1 MFQKS
6 SNPKKIKKVTGPFF
20 YFRTN
25 LGLIPVDLFLNLIY
39 ISKMTK
45 LVFLNY
51 ATGPTI
57 A

>member
-45 LVFLNY
+45 LVFFNY